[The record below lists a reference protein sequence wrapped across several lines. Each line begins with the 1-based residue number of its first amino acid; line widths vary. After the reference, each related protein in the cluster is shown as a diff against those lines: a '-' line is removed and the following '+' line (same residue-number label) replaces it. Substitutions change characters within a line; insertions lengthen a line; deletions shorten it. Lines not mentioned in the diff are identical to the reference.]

1 MRMLY
6 YAHSGLRYLVLL
18 MGLVAVAY
26 FAFGLATK
34 RPVDKSVRIIGSSF
48 AGLLDTQILLGLIL
62 LVVLPQS
69 SPWRVYPAFWGHLVM
84 MLLAAG
90 LAHALLVINRKRP
103 NPGYLLP
110 LIGVGGALV
119 LVIGGILA
127 IGRSLM
133 ASTPLGG

>member
-1 MRMLY
+1 MKMLY

-18 MGLVAVAY
+18 MGLIAVAY
-26 FAFGLATK
+26 FAFGLITK

-48 AGLLDTQILLGLIL
+48 AGLLDTQILLGIIL
-62 LVVLPQS
+62 LGVLPGSGWQF
-69 SPWRVYPAFWGHLVM
+69 YPAFWGHLVM
-84 MLLAAG
+84 MLAAAG

-110 LIGVGGALV
+110 LIGVGGAL
-119 LVIGGILA
+119 LLIIGGILS

-133 ASTPLGG
+133 ASTPIGG